1 MSCIAKLLAIMEEI
15 KIKEDLSDK
24 LRIAFDKAREQ
35 FIAEEK
41 ARNGYVVVSDKN
53 GNIKRIPAK
62 DFK

>member
-1 MSCIAKLLAIMEEI
+1 MAEV

-24 LRIAFDKAREQ
+24 LRLAFDKAREQ

>member
-1 MSCIAKLLAIMEEI
+1 MAEVK
-15 KIKEDLSDK
+15 KREDLSDK
-24 LRIAFDKAREQ
+24 FRVAFDRAREQ